1 MTSWFAD
8 AFPVLRRNSLHLLG
22 GRVSAQALALLFVA
36 LAARRLG
43 PADFGQFT
51 VAAAVVLIGNTFT
64 TFGTDTLLIRELAKA
79 SRVTHIAS
87 RTLTLQL
94 VLSAIW
100 ILAALILRIS
110 PALTLYPVSL
120 LPLAFFSVASA
131 ILRAFER
138 MDLFWVASLIHG
150 AVQVIAALLARD
162 VLTLCAFL
170 IVSHT
175 LTALL
180 TLWMC
185 SASLPGF
192 SLLPRLDFRPILKL
206 TLPFA
211 ALTTLSILSQR
222 FGVLSV
228 AAWIDDSAAGLFS
241 TAARVLEGLKLGHY
255 ALLGALLPALSRGI
269 QNPRRISLAVL
280 SGLLVLSALIG
291 GGVTVAARPILLS
304 LFGEVYLPAVP
315 LLVVLIWSLVPYS
328 VSAWLSVE
336 MVARGKER
344 ALLTATA
351 LSLPLTALLFFVL
364 IEQFELVGAA
374 RAVLI
379 SEIVQ
384 ASILIIVQWRSKS

>member
-51 VAAAVVLIGNTFT
+51 VAAVVVLIGNTFT

-79 SRVTHIAS
+79 GRVTHIAS
-87 RTLTLQL
+87 RALTLQWCSPRFGSSPRSSFEFPPHSPSTR
-94 VLSAIW
+94 SACSRW
-100 ILAALILRIS
+100 HFS
-110 PALTLYPVSL
+110 P
-120 LPLAFFSVASA
+120 LPPPC
-131 ILRAFER
+131 LRAFER

-170 IVSHT
+170 IVGHT

-192 SLLPRLDFRPILKL
+192 SLLPRLDFRPLLKL

-241 TAARVLEGLKLGHY
+241 TAARVLEGLKLGHF

-269 QNPRRISLAVL
+269 QHPRRTSLAVL
-280 SGLLVLSALIG
+280 SGLLVVSALLG
-291 GGVTVAARPILLS
+291 GTVTVAARPILLV
-304 LFGEVYLPAVP
+304 LFGEAYLSAVP
-315 LLVVLIWSLVPYS
+315 LLVILIWSLVPYS

-351 LSLPLTALLFFVL
+351 LSLPLTALLFFGL
-364 IEQFELVGAA
+364 IERFDLVGAA
-374 RAVLI
+374 WAVLI
-379 SEIVQ
+379 SEVTQ
-384 ASILIIVQWRSKS
+384 AGILIFVQRRSRQ